1 MTIPFS
7 EKGIAGVADAMPQI
21 IDLKKGRLELAVKRG
36 YRNWKSRFKED
47 FGLDTRFCQI
57 SFKTLAYLAQGKDKS
72 AFYLYDLI
80 MRLKNL
86 GSGFEFN
93 TLDSKSKMAVI
104 DLHLFLL
111 DRIRFECMKR
121 LGWLEG
127 YPGEDFTL
135 VEFVI
140 QFDRLAPGL
149 QAKIPLLSQ
158 SHPDY
163 KEFHSIN
170 AFDKEG
176 FVRKLIP
183 RLMKEIESYS
193 DTL

>member
-1 MTIPFS
+1 MS
-7 EKGIAGVADAMPQI
+7 QV
-21 IDLKKGRLELAVKRG
+21 IDLKEGRLLLAVKRG
-36 YRNWKSRFKED
+36 YRNWTSRFKED
-47 FGLDTRFCQI
+47 FGPDTRLCHI
-57 SFKTLAYLAQGKDKS
+57 SFKALSYLAQGRDEG

-80 MRLKNL
+80 MNLKDL

-93 TLDSKSKMAVI
+93 ALDPKNKMAVM

-127 YPGEDFTL
+127 YPGEGFTL
-135 VEFVI
+135 VELI
-140 QFDRLAPGL
+140 MQFDELAPGL
-149 QAKIPLLSQ
+149 QAEIPLLSQ
-158 SHPDY
+158 DHPDY
-163 KEFHSIN
+163 PRFFAVN

-176 FVRKLIP
+176 VIRKLIP
-183 RLMKEIESYS
+183 RLMKEIEGYS